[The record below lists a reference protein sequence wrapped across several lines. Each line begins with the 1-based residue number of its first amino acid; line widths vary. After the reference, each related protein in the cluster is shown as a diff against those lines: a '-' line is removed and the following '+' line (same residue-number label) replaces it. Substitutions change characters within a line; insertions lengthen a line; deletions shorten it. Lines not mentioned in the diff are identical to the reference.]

1 VLVGI
6 SAVVVPAIVLP
17 AGVRASTQKG
27 MQAATD
33 VLCAARPDAAVVVL
47 QDNGL
52 DQVMTQTIRSWCDV
66 AAGATTSSTP
76 SRRQL
81 DAQWRQLGRQLVVVG
96 TDPARHRGRPV
107 PVVDIQVTNPRELE
121 QTLTQ
126 VPSHYVIG
134 FYRFV
139 VGRPGAT

>member
-1 VLVGI
+1 M
-6 SAVVVPAIVLP
+6 PAIVLQP
-17 AGVRASTQKG
+17 VWRASTQKG

-33 VLCAARPDAAVVVL
+33 VLCAQIGPDAAVVVL

-66 AAGATTSSTP
+66 PAAGATDLFDSVAA
-76 SRRQL
+76 RQL

-96 TDPARHRGRPV
+96 SDPEHVSAVAPV
-107 PVVDIQVTNPRELE
+107 PVVEIQVTNPRELE
-121 QTLTQ
+121 QTLTR

-139 VGRPGAT
+139 VGRPAAS